1 MNIDRKFAYSIL
13 EDLSDIASKEMV
25 EFTKSN
31 KLEISEKDDRTLVT
45 KCDKHID
52 TITGNFSISRGLSV
66 ISEER
71 ENDLSTLRNGNY
83 LIIDAIDG
91 TKGYIKHTQS
101 SKDDSNPTI
110 NKELDASY
118 DYSFLTAIIA
128 DGKPRFG
135 LCYNYVTGEKILL
148 DSESNDHTIWENKR
162 KEVEAKN
169 AHYVDNRS
177 IEDEIQKSL
186 SAEADK
192 TYYYSSPGLN
202 FLYAQLRSHE
212 SSVIYHFAQQNGLW
226 DIAPACVASKFSGAS
241 ILDGN
246 GEPINFTNY
255 LDIPNKGLVLV
266 KGNKFSHI
274 KENLGKDKL

>member
-1 MNIDRKFAYSIL
+1 MNLDRNQAYNIFN
-13 EDLSDIASKEMV
+13 ELSGIVSKEIIN
-25 EFTKSN
+25 FTKSN
-31 KLEISEKDDRTLVT
+31 KLDVIEKEDRTLVT

-52 TITGNFSISRGLSV
+52 TITGNFAITRGFSV

-71 ENDLSTLRNGNY
+71 ENNLSTLRNGNY

-110 NKELDASY
+110 NKELDTSY

-148 DSESNDHTIWENKR
+148 DSKSNNHTIWENKR
-162 KEVEAKN
+162 EVLEVKN

-177 IEDEIQKSL
+177 IEDKIQKSL
-186 SAEADK
+186 SKEADK

-226 DIAPACVASKFSGAS
+226 DIAPACVAVEFSGAE

-246 GEPINFTNY
+246 GKPINFTNY

-266 KGNKFSHI
+266 KGDKFSHI
-274 KENLGKDKL
+274 KEKLKKIKI